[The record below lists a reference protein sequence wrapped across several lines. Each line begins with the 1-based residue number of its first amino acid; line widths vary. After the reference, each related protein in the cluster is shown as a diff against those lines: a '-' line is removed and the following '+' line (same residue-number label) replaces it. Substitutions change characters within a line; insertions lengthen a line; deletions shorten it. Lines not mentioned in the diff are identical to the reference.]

1 MVSIILVFVTR
12 KLHTDYPWDYW
23 QGFVKLIIFGKFSM
37 GSLPF
42 TSNVATNAQYDLA
55 FLLDAFRICHFSFY
69 AYPLN
74 FSQKNK
80 SRLRSP
86 PHDDV

>member
-23 QGFVKLIIFGKFSM
+23 QGFVKLIIFVNFSI

-42 TSNVATNAQYDLA
+42 TSNVETNAQYDLA
-55 FLLDAFRICHFSFY
+55 SLLVAFGICHFSFNSH
-69 AYPLN
+69 PLN
-74 FSQKNK
+74 FSQNNK
-80 SRLRSP
+80 SRLRPP
-86 PHDDV
+86 PHDNI